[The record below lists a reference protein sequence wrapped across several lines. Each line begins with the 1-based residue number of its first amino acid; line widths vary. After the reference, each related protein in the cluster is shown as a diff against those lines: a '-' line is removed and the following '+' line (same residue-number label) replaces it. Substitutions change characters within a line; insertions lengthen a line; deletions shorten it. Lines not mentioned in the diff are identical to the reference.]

1 MQAATDF
8 RAILI
13 ADCGIEHTR
22 VTLVDIVGENEY
34 RLVSQAE
41 LPTTAEL
48 PLANVTIA
56 VGQGIAELE
65 RNSGRQLLEDGR
77 LRIPQGRDGQGV
89 DAFVATCSAGGA
101 LPILVLAITADITAE
116 TARRAVEG
124 TYAVPFRVVTME
136 EVLKEAPLSG
146 APAELDRVPW
156 WQVVEDLYPGGVL
169 LVGGIDGGNAAPLR
183 TLSRSLAEALAPRA
197 ARLEEEVARPAL
209 PVIYAGNSQA
219 REVVQEDLAERVDLR
234 VVENVRPTMREEQ
247 LLPAREELRR
257 LYEEQVLQRVP
268 GYEELAS
275 WSQSPVQLPYMGLQ
289 LAARFLA
296 AHHQQQ
302 TLALDLGSGATALV
316 WAGGEQCAR
325 VVLGHFGL
333 GYGAARI
340 LAERGAER
348 VRRWLPFP
356 ATPEDI
362 RTWVL
367 NRTLRPRTVST
378 TVRDF
383 LLQQA
388 LAREALAAAAERLRA
403 QGMAGFDIL
412 VASGGGVARPPRPE
426 QSLMILLDAL
436 QPAGE
441 GTAGLFS
448 FYLDPCCLLPSIG
461 ALATVNPDAAACV
474 LLRDGLALLGPCL
487 VPLGRGKKGALALT
501 VELEY
506 PNQMRHETEVRW
518 GDVAV
523 IPFSWGEEAHLTV
536 RPARGVRLG
545 AGRPGAPLSTKDG
558 DMLRGGSLGLI
569 VDARGRPLEL
579 PAEDEAR
586 QALLR
591 GWLRQSGAFTA
602 EELESTLPPPPAA
615 EESPA
620 AEPEDRP
627 AEPGA

>member
-1 MQAATDF
+1 MRAATDF

-13 ADCGIEHTR
+13 ADCGIERTR
-22 VTLVDIVGENEY
+22 VTLVDIVGESEY

-65 RNSGRQLLEDGR
+65 HSSGRQLLENGR

-101 LPILVLAITADITAE
+101 LPILVLAVTADITAQ
-116 TARRAVEG
+116 TAQRAVEG

-146 APAELDRVPW
+146 VPAEPGQVPW
-156 WQVVEDLYPGGVL
+156 WRVVEDLYPGGVL

-183 TLSRSLAEALAPRA
+183 TLARSLAEALAPRA
-197 ARLEEEVARPAL
+197 ARMEEEVARPAL
-209 PVIYAGNSQA
+209 PVIYAGNIQA
-219 REVVQEDLAERVDLR
+219 REVIQEYLAERVDLR
-234 VVENVRPTMREEQ
+234 IVENLRPTMREEQ
-247 LLPAREELRR
+247 LLPAREEVRH

-289 LAARFLA
+289 LATRFLA
-296 AHHQQQ
+296 AHHERQV
-302 TLALDLGSGATALV
+302 LSLDLGSGATALV
-316 WAGGEQCAR
+316 WAGGEQSAR

-333 GYGAARI
+333 GYGIARI

-348 VRRWLPFP
+348 IRRWLPFP
-356 ATPEDI
+356 ATLEEI
-362 RTWVL
+362 RAWVL
-367 NRTLRPRTVST
+367 NRALRPRTVST

-388 LAREALAAAAERLRA
+388 LAREALAAIADRLSA
-403 QGMAGFDIL
+403 QGVPGFEIL
-412 VASGGGVARPPRPE
+412 VASGGGVARAPRPA

-436 QPAGE
+436 QLADE
-441 GTAGLFS
+441 SAAGLFS
-448 FYLDPCCLLPSIG
+448 LYLDPYCLIPSVG
-461 ALATVNPDAAACV
+461 ALATLNPDAAACV
-474 LLRDGLALLGPCL
+474 LLRDGLALLGTCL
-487 VPLGRGKKGALALT
+487 VPLGRVREGALALT

-518 GDVAV
+518 GDIAI
-523 IPFSWGEEAHLTV
+523 IPFNWGEEAHLTV
-536 RPARGVRLG
+536 QPARGVRLG

-579 PAEDEAR
+579 PAKDEPR

-591 GWLRQSGAFTA
+591 RWLSQSGAFTA
-602 EELESTLPPPPAA
+602 EELESTLPPRPSAEEGPPA
-615 EESPA
+615 ESPDL
-620 AEPEDRP
+620 PIG
-627 AEPGA
+627 PGA